1 MSVDL
6 IDGIIKVG
14 IINIYTYATFFK
26 ITNERINVLKTTI
39 GAWISLIFY
48 VILKLCFKDNVL
60 LVTIMSYC
68 LQILIQKI
76 LLNDKEKS
84 IIVSNLI
91 ANALVYSI
99 FFACLIVEFVPISI

>member
-39 GAWISLIFY
+39 IISYYY
-48 VILKLCFKDNVL
+48 VILFTDTNSKNSVK
-60 LVTIMSYC
+60 
-68 LQILIQKI
+68 
-76 LLNDKEKS
+76 
-84 IIVSNLI
+84 
-91 ANALVYSI
+91 
-99 FFACLIVEFVPISI
+99 